1 MKLYINDQ
9 LLSNKCTSFHIS
21 KTFLSFTNTTEG
33 LSHELYNYDLNRR
46 LPKPITS
53 NRTDDEDYENSLAQG
68 PGNVNFNVR

>member
-9 LLSNKCTSFHIS
+9 LLSNKCTSFHIA

-46 LPKPITS
+46 LPKPIT
-53 NRTDDEDYENSLAQG
+53 
-68 PGNVNFNVR
+68 